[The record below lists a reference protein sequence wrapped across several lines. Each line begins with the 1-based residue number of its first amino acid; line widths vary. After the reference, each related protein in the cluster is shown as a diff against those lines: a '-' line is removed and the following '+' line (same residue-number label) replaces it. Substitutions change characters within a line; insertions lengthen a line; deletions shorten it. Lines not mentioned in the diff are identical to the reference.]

1 MGKNLLKLET
11 KGLEEYAERL
21 DKLGGDLKATTDKAL
36 KQANL
41 KVTNDTINA
50 MARENLPAKGKYST
64 GETIDTIVV
73 NPNVDWEGMIA
84 SVPVGF
90 DFSNTEAV
98 LFTKSLITEYAQFF
112 YNLGCRSFD
121 MGGDELLGY
130 GSAITT
136 SVPKWQQLDH
146 WKEYAIQQTGDS
158 NAVAYDAFLLYMND
172 VNSLLRNIGYTE
184 TRMWNDQIFI
194 DSTTGHNGV
203 VELNKDISIQY
214 WLTTKNTPLQIM
226 QAGHDIYNFISPHN
240 YYVLVTD
247 TSNFTNLELCQEWL
261 LQNFSVY
268 SASEWEYKVKGSA
281 FCVWCDNPTLKTED
295 EIKEEILPLL
305 SARIEKN

>member
-1 MGKNLLKLET
+1 MNYIVKKYNDHYNTDIGNYYHYNGKTHIVEGTRNK
-11 KGLEEYAERL
+11 
-21 DKLGGDLKATTDKAL
+21 
-36 KQANL
+36 N
-41 KVTNDTINA
+41 
-50 MARENLPAKGKYST
+50 YSR
-64 GETIDTIVV
+64 GIDI
-73 NPNVDWEGMIA
+73 
-84 SVPVGF
+84 
-90 DFSNTEAV
+90 SNTEAV